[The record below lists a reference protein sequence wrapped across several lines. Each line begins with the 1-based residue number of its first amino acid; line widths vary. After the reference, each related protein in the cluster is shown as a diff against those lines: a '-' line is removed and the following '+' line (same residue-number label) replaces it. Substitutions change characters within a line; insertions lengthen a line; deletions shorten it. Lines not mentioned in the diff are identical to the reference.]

1 MVIESFYNNVY
12 KHLMKNF
19 ELQNAKEI
27 FQEHAWEFYHVD
39 GRDDHANFDIDFST
53 NGGRRQEGNKK
64 RRGFFTRAFVDEPP
78 RGFVLNKENIS
89 VKLER
94 TVVISA

>member
-1 MVIESFYNNVY
+1 MVIESFTNNVY

-39 GRDDHANFDIDFST
+39 GRDDHAKFDYWLLAPMEAGDKKEIKSEEDFSLLHLLMSLLVDLSWI
-53 NGGRRQEGNKK
+53 KK
-64 RRGFFTRAFVDEPP
+64 
-78 RGFVLNKENIS
+78 IS
-89 VKLER
+89 
-94 TVVISA
+94 TSN